1 MSELPPLEC
10 ASDPAPHA
18 RILSNG
24 RWTALA
30 TGTGTGTSAW
40 RGLALSRA
48 ELDRVEDPAGIFV
61 YVRDLDAGELVSI
74 GQAPCG
80 GDAEFRAR
88 YSPGLVELARESRDL
103 AADLAICVHPEQD
116 VELRRIRVTNL
127 SARQRRLEVTALAEI
142 VLHPRLAQEAH
153 PAFAKLFVETAFD
166 AGAQALLARR
176 RPRSKGEP
184 APWLA
189 AALAGPGELR
199 FETARA
205 RFLGRGR
212 SLARPRALDGGA
224 LSGSLGSVL
233 DPVFAMQRGFVL
245 EPGGSAELAFVF
257 AAAETRDAACALL
270 RDGEDPAALEK
281 VFTWA
286 ALAERARLGRVG
298 LDEARAESLQELA
311 GAALYGHPALRAEP
325 SLLVRARGPLRLL
338 DRLGVRRDGA
348 LAVVPADAASDPG
361 LMKEV
366 EQAEAYWRA
375 LGLPIEVRV
384 LRASEHAGDDHDRL
398 LAWASL
404 VWDAPLEA
412 LLARLEEGTRTLP
425 EPRAGAPPAASRPAR
440 PPPAGGPP
448 PAKRDAHLPATRF
461 GGFAP
466 DGDEFVIGL
475 DGTAPDGGERP
486 PMPWTNVVANERA
499 GFIAS
504 ESGAA
509 CTWARNSRE
518 NKLTPWANDPQAD
531 PHGEALW
538 VRDLARGDVWSP
550 QPGPAPGGAAYEVRH
565 GFGYTTWRHESH
577 GLAQETTAFVPR
589 EDPLRILE
597 LAVADTRGRA
607 RELSLVSYARLVLGA
622 LVSESAR
629 FVATEWDAEAGILF
643 ARGVGDER
651 ADEVVFAAAVAP
663 AGAALRATADRAAFL
678 GRPASLARPAALDG
692 AAPLDGAAGA
702 GLDACAAL
710 EVRVRVPARG
720 EARCAFLLGEAASEA
735 EARALVARYREP
747 GAVADALAR
756 VRAFWTELRGT
767 LRVETPMAA
776 LDAMANGWLLYQTLS
791 CRLWAR
797 SAFYQSGGAFGF
809 RDQLQDASAL
819 LLHRP
824 DLTRAQILLHAA
836 HQFREGDVL
845 HWWHPPSGRGTRTH
859 FSDDLLWLPFI
870 ASHYVATTGDA
881 ALLDELAPFA
891 SARALAPGEDEA
903 FLAATLDDGPLA
915 SVYEHCVLAIER
927 SMGRGAHGL
936 PLMGTGDWNDGMNR
950 VGREGRGESVW
961 LGFFLHQI
969 LGAFAPYAEARGDA
983 ERAARWRAEREQLS
997 AALEDAWDGAWFRR
1011 AYFDDGTALGTAA
1024 GDECRIDVLPQAWA
1038 VLTGAVSRE
1047 RAVQAMESA
1056 RRELVSP
1063 EEGMIRLLAPPFD
1076 KTPLD
1081 PGYIKGYVPGIR
1093 ENGGQYTH
1101 GAMWLLR
1108 AMAELGWREEA
1119 APLLEQL
1126 TPVWHARDDAAIDV
1140 YQVEP
1145 YVVAADVYGA
1155 PPHVGRGGWTWYTG
1169 SAGWMLRVLVESIL
1183 GLTLHGGAELR
1194 VRPCIPDAWPG
1205 FRMTWR
1211 RVEIEVTNPRGRS
1224 ESVVACTVDGAPAPI
1239 ADDGSARIALR
1250 RDGGPQRVL
1259 VELGPAR

>member
-1 MSELPPLEC
+1 VRVSELPPLEC

-24 RWTALA
+24 RWTAIA
-30 TGTGTGTSAW
+30 TGVGTGGSAW
-40 RGLALSRA
+40 RGLALTRT
-48 ELDRVEDPAGIFV
+48 ELDRVEDPAGVFV

-74 GQAPCG
+74 GRAPCG

-88 YSPGLVELARESRDL
+88 YASGALELAREGRDL
-103 AADLAICVHPEQD
+103 AADVAVCVHPEQD

-127 SARQRRLEVTALAEI
+127 SARRRRLELTALAEI
-142 VLHPRLAQEAH
+142 VLHPRLAQESH
-153 PAFAKLFVETAFD
+153 PAFAKLFVETAFEP
-166 AGAQALLARR
+166 AAEALLARR

-189 AALAGPGELR
+189 AALTGPGELR
-199 FETARA
+199 YETARA

-212 SLARPRALDGGA
+212 TLARPRALDGGA
-224 LSGSLGSVL
+224 LEGTVGSVL
-233 DPVFAMQRGFVL
+233 DPVFAMQRALEL
-245 EPGGSAELAFVF
+245 EPGASAELAFVF
-257 AAAETRDAACALL
+257 AVAETREAACAAL
-270 RDGEDPAALEK
+270 RDGADPAAVEK

-298 LDEARAESLQELA
+298 LDEARAEALQELA

-325 SLLVRARGPLRLL
+325 ALLVRARGPLRLL
-338 DRLGVRRDGA
+338 DRLSVRRDAA
-348 LAVVPADAASDPG
+348 LVVVPADAAADPA
-361 LMKEV
+361 LMKQV

-375 LGLPIEVRV
+375 LGLALEVRV

-412 LLARLEEGTRTLP
+412 LLARLDDAARTLP
-425 EPRAGAPPAASRPAR
+425 DDRAPAKVRKQRRPAAPPAA
-440 PPPAGGPP
+440 
-448 PAKRDAHLPATRF
+448 RDARLPATRF
-461 GGFAP
+461 GAFAP
-466 DGDEFVIGL
+466 DADEFVIEL
-475 DGTAPDGGERP
+475 AGTAPDGGERP

-504 ESGAA
+504 ESGAS

-518 NKLTPWANDPQAD
+518 NKLTPWINDPVAD
-531 PHGEALW
+531 PHGEALY
-538 VRDLARGDVWSP
+538 VRDLADGALWSA
-550 QPGPAPGGAAYEVRH
+550 QPGPAAGGAAYEVRH

-577 GLAQETTAFVPR
+577 GLRQTATAFVPR
-589 EDPLRILE
+589 EDPLRIVS
-597 LAVADTRGRA
+597 LAVEDASA
-607 RELSLVSYARLVLGA
+607 SERELSLVSYARLVLGA

-629 FVATEWDAEAGILF
+629 FVATEWDAGEAILF
-643 ARGVGDER
+643 AHGVGDER
-651 ADEVVFAAAVAP
+651 AEEVVFAAAVAP
-663 AGAALRATADRAAFL
+663 ESAELHATADRAAFL
-678 GRPASLARPAALDG
+678 GRPGGAARPAALEG
-692 AAPLDGAAGA
+692 PAPLDGAAGA

-710 EVRVRVPARG
+710 EVRLRLAPRG
-720 EARCAFLLGEAASEA
+720 QATCAFLLGEAATEA

-747 GAVADALAR
+747 GAVDAALAES
-756 VRAFWTELRGT
+756 RAFWSELRGT
-767 LRVETPMAA
+767 LRVATPSPA
-776 LDAMANGWLLYQTLS
+776 LDAMANGWLLYQTIS

-809 RDQLQDASAL
+809 RDQLQDSNAL
-819 LLHRP
+819 LFHRP
-824 DLTRAQILLHAA
+824 DLARAQILLHAA

-859 FSDDLLWLPFI
+859 FSDDLLWLPYI

-881 ALLDELAPFA
+881 TVLDELAPFVT
-891 SARALAPGEDEA
+891 ARALAPGEDEA
-903 FLAATLDDGPLA
+903 FLAPTLDEGPSE
-915 SVYEHCVLAIER
+915 SVYAHCVLAIER
-927 SMGRGAHGL
+927 SMERGAHGL

-961 LGFFLHQI
+961 LGFFLHAI
-969 LGAFAPYAEARGDA
+969 LGAFAPFAEARGDA
-983 ERAARWRAEREQLS
+983 ERAARWRAEQVKLS
-997 AALEDAWDGAWFRR
+997 AALEDAWDGGWYRR
-1011 AYFDDGTALGTAA
+1011 AYTDDGVPLGSAS

-1047 RAVQAMESA
+1047 RAIAAMEAA
-1056 RRELVSP
+1056 RRELVST
-1063 EEGMIRLLAPPFD
+1063 EDGMIRLLAPPFD

-1101 GAMWLLR
+1101 GAMWLVR

-1119 APLLEQL
+1119 APLLERL

-1169 SAGWMLRVLVESIL
+1169 SAGWMLRVLLESIL
-1183 GLTLHGGAELR
+1183 GVTLHGGSELR
-1194 VRPCIPDAWPG
+1194 VRPCVPDAWPG
-1205 FRMTWR
+1205 FRVTWR
-1211 RVEIEVTNPRGRS
+1211 GVEIEVRNPHGRS
-1224 ESVVACTVDGAPAPI
+1224 EAVVSCTVDGAEAPVV
-1239 ADDGSARIALR
+1239 DGAARIPLR